1 MYGELYTAWRV
12 EIENSDLCSLPP
24 DFYVRAGDYLRK
36 IKEESKML
44 DRKSVKNSLLEHEL
58 ANVLRMVQ
66 EIVQMRYRKIAKRLV
81 NGQKIPLES
90 LAAEEAKLC
99 NELVPSADAF
109 NRFAENLLQG
119 QVTKVEAEAI
129 VHKRVT
135 LRFLKQVP
143 SIIGADMKTYG
154 PFLVE
159 DVASVPVENAK
170 ILVKQGLAKQVEIA

>member
-1 MYGELYTAWRV
+1 
-12 EIENSDLCSLPP
+12 
-24 DFYVRAGDYLRK
+24 
-36 IKEESKML
+36 
-44 DRKSVKNSLLEHEL
+44 
-58 ANVLRMVQ
+58 MVQ